1 MKMRLKKIDKKIILL
16 TLGFIFFSLY
26 GFTYSS
32 TEYGDIIKIID
43 GDTVHFLKEGDTSY
57 KKIRLVGIDAPELKQ
72 EFGKESRQC
81 LVELIENKPVEL
93 FKFGQDRYQ
102 RILAKIKI
110 DQVDINLAMIKKGCA
125 WFYRQYQDSLDE
137 NDQKLYDQA
146 EQIAQRQSLG
156 LFKNVKA
163 LPPWVWRKKN

>member
-1 MKMRLKKIDKKIILL
+1 MKITFKTIIIKKVFFTI
-16 TLGFIFFSLY
+16 FISLSLI
-26 GFTYSS
+26 GFTNSS
-32 TEYGDIIKIID
+32 TENGNIIKIID
-43 GDTVHFLKEGDTSY
+43 GDTVHFLKEGDTKY

-81 LVELIENKPVEL
+81 LVELIENKPIQLV
-93 FKFGQDRYQ
+93 KFGKDRYQ

-110 DQVDINLAMIKKGCA
+110 DQVDINLAMIRKGCA
-125 WFYRQYQDSLDE
+125 WFYRRYQESLNED
-137 NDQKLYDQA
+137 DQKFYDQA
-146 EQIAQRQSLG
+146 EQMAQRQFLG

>member
-1 MKMRLKKIDKKIILL
+1 MKITFNTIIIKKFFFIL
-16 TLGFIFFSLY
+16 FISLSLI
-26 GFTYSS
+26 GFTNSS
-32 TEYGDIIKIID
+32 IENGNIINIID
-43 GDTVHFLKEGDTSY
+43 GDTVHFLKEGDTRY

-81 LVELIENKPVEL
+81 LVELIENKPIQLV
-93 FKFGQDRYQ
+93 KFGQDRYQ

-110 DQVDINLAMIKKGCA
+110 DQVDINLAMIQKGCA
-125 WFYRQYQDSLDE
+125 WFYRQYQESLNDD
-137 NDQKLYDQA
+137 DQKFYDQA
-146 EQIAQRQSLG
+146 EQMAQRQFLG

>member
-1 MKMRLKKIDKKIILL
+1 MRLKIMDKKIIFISLW
-16 TLGFIFFSLY
+16 FIFFSLN

-32 TEYGDIIKIID
+32 TENGNIIKIID
-43 GDTVHFLKEGDTSY
+43 GDTVYFLKEGDTKY

-72 EFGKESRQC
+72 EYGKESRQC
-81 LVELIENKPVEL
+81 LVELIENKPIQLV
-93 FKFGQDRYQ
+93 KFGQDRYQ

-110 DQVDINLAMIKKGCA
+110 DQVDINLAMIRKGCA
-125 WFYRQYQDSLDE
+125 WFYRQYQESLNED
-137 NDQKLYDQA
+137 DQKFYDQA
-146 EQIAQRQSLG
+146 EQMAQRQFLG

>member
-26 GFTYSS
+26 GFTNSS

-43 GDTVHFLKEGDTSY
+43 GDTVHFLKEGDTKY

-81 LVELIENKPVEL
+81 LVELIENKPIQLV
-93 FKFGQDRYQ
+93 KFGQDRYQ

-110 DQVDINLAMIKKGCA
+110 DQVDINLAMIRKGCA
-125 WFYRQYQDSLDE
+125 WFYRRYQESLNED
-137 NDQKLYDQA
+137 DQKFYDQA
-146 EQIAQRQSLG
+146 EQMAQRQFLG

>member
-1 MKMRLKKIDKKIILL
+1 M
-16 TLGFIFFSLY
+16 
-26 GFTYSS
+26 
-32 TEYGDIIKIID
+32 
-43 GDTVHFLKEGDTSY
+43 
-57 KKIRLVGIDAPELKQ
+57 KQ

-93 FKFGQDRYQ
+93 VKFGQDRYQ

-156 LFKNVKA
+156 LFKHVKA

>member
-1 MKMRLKKIDKKIILL
+1 MKIRLIKINVKIIFLSIC
-16 TLGFIFFSLY
+16 FILFSINSFGY
-26 GFTYSS
+26 NSIQDGK
-32 TEYGDIIKIID
+32 IINIID
-43 GDTVHFLKEGDTSY
+43 GDTVHFLKEGDTVY

-81 LVELIENKPVEL
+81 LVELIENQPVHL
-93 FKFGQDRYQ
+93 VKFGQDRYQ

-110 DQVDINLAMIKKGCA
+110 GQVDINLAMIKKGCA
-125 WFYRQYQDSLDE
+125 WYYRQYQDSLDE

-146 EQIAQRQSLG
+146 EQIAQRQFLG
-156 LFKNVKA
+156 LFKNAKA

>member
-1 MKMRLKKIDKKIILL
+1 MRLKIMDKKIIFISLW
-16 TLGFIFFSLY
+16 FIFFSLN

-32 TEYGDIIKIID
+32 TENGNIIKIID
-43 GDTVHFLKEGDTSY
+43 GDTVHFLKEGDTKY

-81 LVELIENKPVEL
+81 LVELIENKPIQLV
-93 FKFGQDRYQ
+93 KFGQDRYQ

-110 DQVDINLAMIKKGCA
+110 DQVDINLAMIRKGCA
-125 WFYRQYQDSLDE
+125 WFYRQYQESLNED
-137 NDQKLYDQA
+137 DQKFYDQA
-146 EQIAQRQSLG
+146 EQMAQRQFLG